1 MSTRLGLRLPPSAV
15 ACVLALGLAA
25 CERDAPVPIVPVKV
39 DASSRVDAGVV
50 DARVDA
56 GATADTGVAPPDAAP
71 AEDAAAPDDAEA
83 PEDAAPP
90 SDGGPGPSDG
100 GPGLADAAPP
110 SDGGPGP
117 ADAAPPSDGGPTDA
131 APPSDGGPAPADAS
145 TPAAPCAAQ
154 SATDPA
160 RYAAVLACVR
170 DTTTAEATRR
180 AAIDRFVREVE
191 AGGGFPI
198 QDGADLVFV
207 YVRTAQWDAE
217 DDGQAAEDFA
227 LARRAPPITIAGD
240 LNNWVT
246 TGPALSDEGLDFFHA
261 RIPAPPAG
269 TTRSGYKLVARDAQ
283 GQPVYYSDPLSR
295 RFDYDSFGRISF
307 LRGGADHG
315 HLERL
320 RDVPAAL
327 LGNTR
332 PIYVWLPPGY
342 ETSTARYPVLYMH
355 DGNNLFDPSQ
365 PQAAPAGS
373 WQVDEVVEAELAAGR
388 IRAPIVVG
396 VPNNADR
403 FSEYTQV
410 TDDLGSGPVGG
421 DAADYGRFLVDDVKP
436 RIDARFRTQADRAS
450 TGVLGSSL
458 GGLVSYF
465 VAATHPGVFR
475 FVGGMSSTFAWGR
488 LGASQRTLVEDYQA
502 GAATLVARDQV
513 YYLDSGGAAPGGG
526 CTGLTGGTD
535 NYCATVAM
543 RDVLVTGGVT
553 VFPLDPAASPLMPAD
568 VNIYHWHE
576 AGAAHTESAW
586 RARLHRP
593 LRLFLRP

>member
-1 MSTRLGLRLPPSAV
+1 MSTRLGARLASTPV
-15 ACVLALGLAA
+15 ALLLALGLSA
-25 CERDAPVPIVPVKV
+25 CERDAPVPIVPARV
-39 DASSRVDAGVV
+39 DASMRVDAGVV
-50 DARVDA
+50 DARADA
-56 GATADTGVAPPDAAP
+56 GAVPDLGAG
-71 AEDAAAPDDAEA
+71 AEDAAAPEDAAALEDAAA
-83 PEDAAPP
+83 PED
-90 SDGGPGPSDG
+90 G
-100 GPGLADAAPP
+100 GLATVDAAP
-110 SDGGPGP
+110 SDAGPGP
-117 ADAAPPSDGGPTDA
+117 ADAAPAPGDSGPGPADSA
-131 APPSDGGPAPADAS
+131 VPPADGGPAPTDAG
-145 TPAAPCAAQ
+145 TPTAPCAAQ

-160 RYAAVLACVR
+160 RYTAVLACVR
-170 DTTTAEATRR
+170 DTTVAEATRR

-191 AGGGFPI
+191 AAGGFPI
-198 QDGADLVFV
+198 ADGADLVFV
-207 YVRTAQWDAE
+207 YVRSAQWDAE
-217 DDGQAAEDFA
+217 DDGQVAEDFA

-269 TTRSGYKLVARDAQ
+269 ATRSGYKLVARDGQ
-283 GQPVYYSDPLSR
+283 GQPVYFSDPLSR

-320 RDVPAAL
+320 RDVPATL

-342 ETSTARYPVLYMH
+342 EAGTARYPVLYMH

-410 TDDLGSGPVGG
+410 SDDLGNGPVGG

-436 RIDARFRTQADRAS
+436 RVDTRFRTQADRAS

-465 VAATHPGVFR
+465 VGATHPGVFR

-488 LGASQRTLVEDYQA
+488 LGAAQRTLVEDYQLA
-502 GAATLVARDQV
+502 GAALAARDQV

-526 CTGLTGGTD
+526 CTSLTGGSD
-535 NYCATVAM
+535 NYCATVGM
-543 RDVLVTGGVT
+543 RDVLVAGGVT

-568 VNIYHWHE
+568 VDIYHWHE

-586 RARLHRP
+586 RARLFRP